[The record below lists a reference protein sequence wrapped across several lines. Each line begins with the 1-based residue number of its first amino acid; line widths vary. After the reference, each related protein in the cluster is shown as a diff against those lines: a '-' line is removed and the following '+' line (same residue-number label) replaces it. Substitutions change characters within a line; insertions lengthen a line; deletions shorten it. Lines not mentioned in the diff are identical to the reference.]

1 MPLPIL
7 TIAEMRAWERRSW
20 DAGATEGEVIRRVG
34 DQLAQAL
41 HERTPPGSR
50 ILVVAGR
57 GNNGADALA
66 TADALD
72 RGFRVERI
80 QIHAP
85 ESQQAELEAALQR
98 RPDLIVDGLFGIG
111 LNRPL
116 EAPWIGIVDRLNG
129 SGILIASVDLPSGLD
144 ADTGKPQGGAI
155 RATTTFTV
163 GAPKIGLLTP
173 EALPFVGRLE
183 VLADVGLLGTP
194 TGTSPLLWSLPG
206 DFPAATTRVV
216 DSHKGSHGHA
226 LVIAGSIGYA
236 GAAVLAAR
244 AAARARPG
252 LVSVLTLPETWLP
265 VSSQLVTPMVHP
277 FEERHT
283 LTTVATAML
292 IGPGLASTSAKE
304 RMPSEIARLWD
315 EFPGP
320 LVVDASALDWIPS
333 RPSGRGIRILTPH
346 PGEAARLLGST
357 AREVQRDRI
366 GALREIARRHGA
378 LVVLKGH
385 QTLIGDATG
394 PVFINPTGNPGLAQ
408 GGTGDV
414 LAGYLVGLLAQ
425 PSLSEDPLSACR
437 KAAWDHGLAADSLE
451 RRGDVWTAEEL
462 AAQLGNRNPNPR
474 QT

>member
-20 DAGATEGEVIRRVG
+20 EAGATEGEVIRRVG
-34 DQLAQAL
+34 DRLAQSL

-66 TADALD
+66 AADALD
-72 RGFRVERI
+72 RAFRVERI

-98 RPDLIVDGLFGIG
+98 RPDLLVDGLFGIG

-116 EAPWIGIVDRLNG
+116 ATPWIEILGRLNG
-129 SGILIASVDLPSGLD
+129 SGIPIASVDIPSGLD
-144 ADTGKPQGGAI
+144 ADTGKPQGDAI

-183 VLADVGLLGTP
+183 VLAEVGLLGTP
-194 TGTSPLLWSLPG
+194 TGTSPLLWSLPS
-206 DFPAATTRVV
+206 DFPAATTRAV

-277 FEERHT
+277 FEECHP
-283 LTTVATAML
+283 LTSKATAIL
-292 IGPGLASTSAKE
+292 LGPGLASASARD
-304 RMPSEIARLWD
+304 RMPSETARLWE
-315 EFPGP
+315 EFSGP
-320 LVVDASALDWIPS
+320 LVVDASALDWIPA
-333 RPSGRGIRILTPH
+333 RPSARGIRILTPH

-357 AREVQRDRI
+357 ARDVQRDRV

-425 PSLSEDPLSACR
+425 PSLARDPLSACR
-437 KAAWDHGLAADSLE
+437 KATWNHGLAADRLE

-462 AAQLGNRNPNPR
+462 AAHLGNRDCIL
-474 QT
+474 QET